1 MKPLS
6 ERNPA
11 IIGVIGVGM
20 AAAVTVGAL
29 QYKQL
34 PFFDAG
40 TEYSAYFAEAGG
52 LKAGAAVQ
60 VAGLRVGEVEGVDLD
75 GTSVVVMFKVDDDV
89 DLGDR
94 AEAAVKTKSLLGA
107 KILEITPRGDGN
119 LSGPIPLDRTI
130 SAYHLPDALGDLA
143 TTIGGLNTDQLNE
156 SLTTLA
162 QTFRN
167 TAPDLQA
174 AVAGAARF
182 SQTLNERDE
191 QLRGLLENANTVTGV
206 LAKRTDEVVGLI
218 ADTNALLVQLQTQS
232 AALDQFSGDI
242 SALSRQVSG
251 LVADNRETM
260 RPALDKFNGALAIIE
275 GRKERIQKAIK
286 LLNSYAMAMGE
297 SVASGPYY
305 KAILANVL
313 PGQFIQPFVDAAF
326 SDLGLDPNVLLPTER
341 IDPQTGQSATPALP
355 VPFPRTGQGGEP
367 RLTVPEAITGN
378 PGDPRYP
385 YREPLPA
392 PAPGGPPP
400 GPPAIGPPLPPN
412 AESAAPT
419 DGEPR

>member
-1 MKPLS
+1 MKHFS
-6 ERNPA
+6 ERNVG
-11 IIGVIGVGM
+11 IVGVVGV
-20 AAAVTVGAL
+20 AVTAVVTLGAL
-29 QYKQL
+29 QYKHL
-34 PFFDAG
+34 PFFDSG

-52 LKAGAAVQ
+52 LKTGAAVQ
-60 VAGLRVGEVEGVDLD
+60 VAGLRVGEVEVVDLE
-75 GTSVVVMFKVDDDV
+75 GTSVVVKFKVNDDV

-107 KILEITPRGDGN
+107 KILEVTPRGDGK
-119 LSGPIPLDRTI
+119 LGGPIPLDRTT
-130 SAYHLPDALGDLA
+130 SAYQLPDALGDLA
-143 TTIGGLNTDQLNE
+143 DTIGELHTDQLNE

-162 QTFRN
+162 QTFQN

-182 SQTLNERDE
+182 SQTLNERDA

-218 ADTNALLVQLQTQS
+218 ADTNALLAQLQTQS
-232 AALDQFSGDI
+232 TALDRFSGDI

-251 LVADNRETM
+251 LVADNRETL
-260 RPALDKFNGALAIIE
+260 RPALNKFNGALAIIE

-286 LLNSYAMAMGE
+286 LLNSYAMSLGE
-297 SVASGPYY
+297 SVASGPYF

-313 PGQFIQPFVDAAF
+313 PGQFIQPFIDAAF

-341 IDPQTGQSATPALP
+341 VDPQVGQPATPPLP
-355 VPFPRTGQGGEP
+355 MPFPRTGQGGEP
-367 RLTVPEAITGN
+367 KLTVPEAITGN
-378 PGDPRYP
+378 PGDLRYP

-400 GPPAIGPPLPPN
+400 GPPAIMPPPPN
-412 AESAAPT
+412 AESTPAT
-419 DGEPR
+419 DGAQR

>member
-1 MKPLS
+1 MKHFS

-11 IIGVIGVGM
+11 IIGVVGV
-20 AAAVTVGAL
+20 AVTAVLTVAAL
-29 QYKQL
+29 QYKHL

-52 LKAGAAVQ
+52 LKTGAAVQ

-75 GTSVVVMFKVDDDV
+75 GTSVVVTFKVDDGV
-89 DLGDR
+89 DLGER

-119 LSGPIPLDRTI
+119 LSGPIPLDRTT
-130 SAYHLPDALGDLA
+130 SAYQLPDALGDLA
-143 TTIGGLNTDQLNE
+143 ATIGGLNTDQLNE

-162 QTFRN
+162 QTFQH

-182 SQTLNERDE
+182 SQTLNERDV
-191 QLRGLLENANTVTGV
+191 QLRGLLENANTVTGI
-206 LAKRTDEVVGLI
+206 LAKRTDDVVGLI
-218 ADTNALLVQLQTQS
+218 ADTNALLAQLQTQS

-251 LVADNRETM
+251 LVADNRDTL
-260 RPALDKFNGALAIIE
+260 RPALDKFNGALAIVE
-275 GRKERIQKAIK
+275 GREDRIQKAIK

-341 IDPQTGQSATPALP
+341 IDPQIGQPATPPLP
-355 VPFPRTGQGGEP
+355 VPLTRSGQGGEP

-400 GPPAIGPPLPPN
+400 GPPAIAPPPPPS
-412 AESAAPT
+412 AESPAPN
-419 DGEPR
+419 DGEQR